1 MFFLYSDPACL
12 CDGKYFLQHG
22 AIESARLRNRTPDA
36 DWRAGDSADAAERR
50 DKHKLVPEGNADIAR
65 YLCLHAGRLKRAQQS
80 ARTLGSRIVQFS
92 KSDKRLR
99 LGGVGGIG
107 GGPATKLMTP
117 HRPLR
122 ACSAPSSAAMI
133 SGASTPFCMGRTQVS
148 RPMRGRT
155 ARAASRTCQA
165 LTPRRTQSTSPIS
178 FGSSVAF

>member
-36 DWRAGDSADAAERR
+36 VGRAGDRADAAERR

-80 ARTLGSRIVQFS
+80 ARTLASRIIQFS

-99 LGGVGGIG
+99 LGGVADMAGTCHK
-107 GGPATKLMTP
+107 AYDTAQAAASVLCAQVRR
-117 HRPLR
+117 HDLR
-122 ACSAPSSAAMI
+122 CLDAVLHGQNASLTTYEGADCACSFEHLPGLYS
-133 SGASTPFCMGRTQVS
+133 
-148 RPMRGRT
+148 
-155 ARAASRTCQA
+155 
-165 LTPRRTQSTSPIS
+165 
-178 FGSSVAF
+178 